1 MSCFAK
7 IKSPLNG
14 KTITSPAYYQ
24 LTSFFP
30 PAQGKKIYEA
40 LTTPSFKTEIGFD
53 WTRRQQGYN
62 PKLNFAGEPT
72 LDQINTHLRLNL
84 NPREIRAGEQM
95 DEVASLGYLNKGYA
109 NPNAFNLITNEIN
122 LNPKYSL
129 IESEVLAR
137 DGKYYLSVKPAIST
151 AQNALQ
157 FKQNLDKRS
166 GESGNIEF
174 TKDSVVTNKDG
185 SAIVVFNNTN
195 EPATRFTEGRPTGLF
210 FTPNVE
216 MFSEYGATK
225 YGAILNIRNPY
236 YAANNEIRK
245 EADIQKLKD
254 AGYDG
259 VITHPEYRYDRYV
272 AVSTDENAA
281 IDEYIKNQNINNNVK
296 GKDNRESLDL
306 SKALE
311 FIVFNSEQVKVLD
324 SADNK
329 SLSTAP
335 AQKSLKPV
343 SKDYL
348 RTIKFPD
355 MIVNNVADF
364 SNAGLIELMDNL
376 LKNKELPP
384 FQHKMLERLR
394 NLMKINPT
402 LKLAVFD
409 DAEVDEEFQ
418 RSFYD
423 PKSNTIYIGKT
434 VTSEFNKE
442 SFARE
447 LIHEAVHAYTI
458 SALTNPITAEEIKFR
473 QEMERYIS
481 EYKSKFP
488 RLQHHYGFKNVE
500 EFVSEYLSNPYFRN
514 DLQEAERTNKDKTF
528 VGRVTENIKRFLKN
542 VLGLGDTLFDR
553 VNQTVDEY
561 FDYLDNLEDMPDLA
575 GEHELRFNQPYA
587 AQPLN
592 PLSVNLSQFQ
602 QYVDS
607 TFNSSSWKQLS
618 QGLSEIDP
626 RFASIER
633 IREKFGN
640 ISSASL
646 GSTIKSSIDYLV
658 AIEQLVDRVIKDV
671 DLHRNNLGYY
681 SSEDAVSVFN
691 HAIHIADFVQEQM
704 AAYNQ
709 YLMPQLRME
718 QTKTDLDI
726 NPIGAA
732 EFRQERRS
740 QVENFDIISQELIA
754 KLKNISDRSNS
765 LRNEAKSSILAP
777 VASQLSEPFR
787 LIAAQL
793 KEPNSQLNQ
802 EIDAKEKLYQQA
814 LASNQNKK
822 AADMLKD
829 LNQLRM
835 FRDWVPTQQ
844 NIIKLLQT
852 GMNPEYTGANFFTVY
867 LGVANMTG
875 SPLVQVVKEYLDVHL
890 TEAGNKSLEYTNRA
904 SKLFDKVEA
913 RNKKQGIR
921 WTQSIDNF
929 YKNLTREVEM
939 VYYDANG
946 VRRVVKQLAYN
957 TKFKEAEFRND
968 LQELKRNVDSAK
980 KGGVEAEIVEAEENL
995 QKFLDNYAVRPY
1007 TDEYYEAEDL
1017 LISEAREAR
1026 TDLLD
1031 QLEEHQAVFGDAE
1044 ASQEERKHRTEL
1056 RRAYERLGS
1065 IYNEDGTEKPK
1076 GTKERNIADSI
1087 IAYKNKRKA
1096 LEAIEF
1102 VIPDKVKVR
1111 FEIEKNSRKQKVADL
1126 ERKISILNTDIADEI
1141 ALGQDVTTKQN
1152 ELVDITAQL
1161 EVAKTE
1167 LNKWLNA
1174 NTRTEIDP
1182 EFFELQRSIADKI
1195 RNIFLKYGEDPLLSE
1210 AYDELFNSVKG
1221 YRDQDGIIVGSQIQR
1236 GLGQTIRDLETRI
1249 EKLKEDAEEN
1259 RQISDQ
1265 DKETLKVL
1273 FKQISD
1279 IQTKETTEYYV
1290 EQYSSVARAARVDLY
1305 ADAQQVKEI
1314 KELAEKLADQYIENE
1329 GLVDEDLELD
1339 DNLPVLNHPSEFGT
1353 DKHRN
1358 DLVSSYENMI
1368 TELRLQQRIKESDW
1382 YKANHISIKKSYT
1395 DKKSGKKVV
1404 KIYERPIYIWNRTIP
1419 RNAAYIKQENP
1430 NFDWAVPRVRDE
1442 YKNKDYNFLGS
1453 ARPRETSDNKYTNE
1467 VYTKSLQDDKDIADE
1482 MVALY
1487 EDIQRNLPVSQ
1498 RLEGYVV
1505 PNKVRDAKEN
1515 ITDMYTNP
1523 LARFRGWVDGWKLI
1537 FKPGLAGED
1546 QYEDEISSLVDAE
1559 DKQKIAKSNRK
1570 VQLIKTRY
1578 KEPLNTNQVSR
1589 VLVQSLAE
1597 YGAYASEFA
1606 GLKKAM
1612 PGVFAAREAALGTN
1626 IPARDVQMLDNEIK
1640 RFFYGGEVSNTSLGD
1655 NPYMKATM
1663 RAMRRI
1669 FRFSQSRVL
1678 LFNFLRVFKN
1688 IFNNFLKIVLSKNKY
1703 GLTRKELLR
1712 AWWKG
1717 LRMRRSLV
1725 SLEIGSKQHS
1735 EYALKLVHFRAL
1747 PAADPTKLATNVHQT
1762 SIYKYANAENFSG
1775 QIFGYMEM
1783 ASTIPIY
1790 EALIARLDVP
1800 IVINGQ
1806 QTTVNLS
1813 DAYEVIDGIL
1823 VPKEGVFGLELN
1835 AMRSLVE
1842 DRKQIISTFLAQEG
1856 VSTIEKLS
1864 SAQKTKLKGLLTSID
1879 VQINSLE
1886 KVNSLKQEKLRLVE
1900 QQLRDQIHELY
1911 TSTQGNYYKR
1921 SRSAYEQNLFASV
1934 VMSMRRWLAPNLQ
1947 TNFGGRR
1954 LSLYTGNLEGG
1965 FYAQGGKSLLR
1976 KIRYLVAGERMD
1988 LGSTEFEKE
1997 KHQRIFR
2004 DTLNVVGLHAISLGL
2019 TSLLF
2024 MGLGGG
2030 GDDDP
2035 SKLLSILAIISLGTY
2050 DEAISLHPL
2059 LAPSNWIYKTFFRQP
2074 LARPG
2079 DEEGGASSTVRHG
2092 LYALFGPQMRSFDQI
2107 FEAIFDSRNITDP
2120 FEPYYEQRRDMGGNS
2135 IVNTPAPTRGL
2146 PRVLAMAMKFYG
2158 VESGLKP
2165 FYAPRKRVMDMLKLN
2180 PMLGMHDPL
2189 GDYLQ
2194 IQQKI
2199 SALQKDILARDPQD
2213 NIYFME
2219 GEWDKMSKPDVE
2231 EMKTKVAEWGVLKV
2245 EKMMMESTNP
2255 VIEAA
2260 KMEKDISAYEG
2271 SQDVKQL
2278 EFMLQDFYDIK
2289 LPKAPKN
2296 EQTEFYKSVE
2306 KAFQKNRRSSIKESF
2321 DKLQQSQMSPD

>member
-14 KTITSPAYYQ
+14 STITSPAYYQ

-30 PAQGKKIYEA
+30 PDKGKKIYEA
-40 LTTPSFKTEIGFD
+40 TTTNTFKTELGFD
-53 WTRRQQGYN
+53 WTKRQAGYS

-72 LDQINTHLRLNL
+72 IDQINTHLRLGL
-84 NPREIRAGEQM
+84 NPREIRAAEQI
-95 DEVASLGYLNKGYA
+95 DEVASLGYLNKGYE

-129 IESEVLAR
+129 IQSEVLAR
-137 DGKYYLSVKPAIST
+137 DGKYYLSIKP
-151 AQNALQ
+151 
-157 FKQNLDKRS
+157 
-166 GESGNIEF
+166 
-174 TKDSVVTNKDG
+174 
-185 SAIVVFNNTN
+185 
-195 EPATRFTEGRPTGLF
+195 
-210 FTPNVE
+210 TPN
-216 MFSEYGATK
+216 G
-225 YGAILNIRNPY
+225 
-236 YAANNEIRK
+236 
-245 EADIQKLKD
+245 
-254 AGYDG
+254 
-259 VITHPEYRYDRYV
+259 
-272 AVSTDENAA
+272 
-281 IDEYIKNQNINNNVK
+281 
-296 GKDNRESLDL
+296 
-306 SKALE
+306 
-311 FIVFNSEQVKVLD
+311 
-324 SADNK
+324 
-329 SLSTAP
+329 
-335 AQKSLKPV
+335 KSLKPV

-348 RTIKFPD
+348 KQVKFPD
-355 MIVNNVADF
+355 MIINNVADF

-376 LKNKELPP
+376 LKNRELPP

-394 NLMKINPT
+394 NLMRINPT
-402 LKLAVFD
+402 LRLAVFD
-409 DAEVDEEFQ
+409 DAEVDDEYQ

-434 VTSEFNKE
+434 VSSNFNTE

-458 SALTNPITAEEIKFR
+458 SALTNPVTAEEIKFR

-481 EYKSKFP
+481 EYRSKYP

-500 EFVSEYLSNPYFRN
+500 EFVSEYLSNPEFRN

-528 VGRVTENIKRFLKN
+528 IGRVTDNIKRFLKN

-553 VNQTVDEY
+553 VNQTIDDY

-587 AQPLN
+587 TQPVN
-592 PLSVNLSQFQ
+592 PLSINLSQFQ
-602 QYVDS
+602 QYVDN
-607 TFNSSSWKQLS
+607 TFTSSSWKQLS
-618 QGLSEIDP
+618 QGLAEIDP

-646 GSTIKSSIDYLV
+646 GSTIKSSIDYLI
-658 AIEQLVDRVIKDV
+658 ALETLMDRVIKDV
-671 DLHRNNLGYY
+671 ELHRDNLGYY

-691 HAIHIADFVQEQM
+691 HAIHIAEFVQEQM

-709 YLMPQLRME
+709 YLMPQLRLE
-718 QTKTDLDI
+718 QTETDLQT
-726 NPIGAA
+726 NLGMAG

-740 QVENFDIISQELIA
+740 QVENFDAVSQELIN
-754 KLKNISDRSNS
+754 KLKRNKEKANN
-765 LRNEAKSSILAP
+765 LRDEAKSAILAP

-787 LIAAQL
+787 EIAKQL
-793 KEPNSQLNQ
+793 QEPNSQLNQ
-802 EIDAKEKLYQQA
+802 EIAAKEELYQQA
-814 LASNQNKK
+814 IANNQPKK

-852 GMNPEYTGANFFTVY
+852 GMDPQYKGANFFTIY

-890 TEAGNKSLEYTNRA
+890 TEAGNKSREYTNRS
-904 SKLFDKVEA
+904 SKLFEKVQA
-913 RNKKQGIR
+913 RNKKHGIR

-929 YKNLTREVEM
+929 YKNLTREVDM

-968 LQELKRNVDSAK
+968 LQELKRNVDVAK
-980 KGGVEAEIVEAEENL
+980 KNGVEAEITDAEQKL
-995 QKFLDNYAVRPY
+995 QKFLDDYAVRPY

-1017 LISEAREAR
+1017 LSADARAARE
-1026 TDLLD
+1026 DLLGE
-1031 QLEEHQAVFGDAE
+1031 LEEHQAVFGDAE
-1044 ASQEERKHRTEL
+1044 ASEEERKHRTEL

-1065 IYNEDGTEKPK
+1065 IFNEDGSEKPK
-1076 GTKERNIADSI
+1076 GSKERNIAESI
-1087 IAYKNKRKA
+1087 IAYKNKRRA

-1102 VIPDKVKVR
+1102 VIPDKVQKR
-1111 FEIEKNSRKQKVADL
+1111 FEIEKTSRKQKVADL
-1126 ERKISILNTDIADEI
+1126 ERKISVLNTDIADDI
-1141 ALGQDVTTKQN
+1141 AVGQDVTAKQN
-1152 ELVDITAQL
+1152 ELTDTKAQL
-1161 EVAKTE
+1161 EVAKNE
-1167 LNKWLNA
+1167 LQKWLDA

-1195 RNIFLKYGEDPLLSE
+1195 REVFLKYGEDPLLSE

-1221 YRDQDGIIVGSQIQR
+1221 YRDQDGVIVGSQIQR
-1236 GLGQTIRDLETRI
+1236 GLGERVRDIETKI

-1259 RQISDQ
+1259 REISDE
-1265 DKETLKVL
+1265 DKENLKVL
-1273 FKQISD
+1273 FKQLSD
-1279 IQTKETTEYYV
+1279 IQTKETTEYYKQ
-1290 EQYSSVARAARVDLY
+1290 QYNNVAKAARVDLY
-1305 ADAQQVKEI
+1305 ADADQVREI

-1329 GLVDEDLELD
+1329 GLVDEDVELD

-1358 DLVSSYENMI
+1358 DLIASYENMI

-1382 YKANHISIKKSYT
+1382 YKANHITIKKTYI
-1395 DKKSGKKVV
+1395 DRKSGQKVI

-1430 NFDWAVPRVRDE
+1430 NFDWAVPRVREE

-1453 ARPRETSDNKYTNE
+1453 ARPRQTQDNRYTNE
-1467 VYTKSLQDDKDIADE
+1467 EYTKLNQDDKEIADE
-1482 MVALY
+1482 MVTLY

-1498 RLEGYVV
+1498 RLEGYTV
-1505 PNKVRDAKEN
+1505 PNKRRDAKEN
-1515 ITDMYTNP
+1515 ITDMFTNP
-1523 LARFRGWVDGWKLI
+1523 LARIRGVIDGWKLI

-1546 QYEDEISSLVDAE
+1546 QYEDEISSLIDE
-1559 DKQKIAKSNRK
+1559 ESKRKITKGNKK

-1589 VLVQSLAE
+1589 VLVQSLSE

-1606 GLKKAM
+1606 GLQKAM
-1612 PGVFAAREAALGTN
+1612 PAVFAAREAALGTN
-1626 IPARDVQMLDNEIK
+1626 IPEGDVQMLDNEIK

-1663 RAMRRI
+1663 RAMRRV

-1678 LFNFLRVFKN
+1678 LFNPLRVFKN
-1688 IFNNFLKIVLSKNKY
+1688 IFNNFIKIVLSKNRY
-1703 GLTRKELLR
+1703 GLTRRELLR
-1712 AWWKG
+1712 AWFKG
-1717 LRMRRSLV
+1717 LKMRRSLV
-1725 SLEIGSKQHS
+1725 SLEIGSQQYS

-1762 SIYKYANAENFSG
+1762 SIFKYVNAENFSA

-1783 ASTIPIY
+1783 SSTIPIY

-1806 QTTVNLS
+1806 ETRINLS

-1823 VPKEGVFGLELN
+1823 VPKDGVFGLQLN

-1842 DRKQIISTFLAQEG
+1842 ERKQVISTFLSQQG
-1856 VSTIEKLS
+1856 VPSIEKLNS
-1864 SAQKTKLKGLLTSID
+1864 DQKTRLKGLLTSVD
-1879 VQINSLE
+1879 VRIASLDKANSA
-1886 KVNSLKQEKLRLVE
+1886 KQAKLRQVE
-1900 QQLRDQIHELY
+1900 QKLRDQIHELY
-1911 TSTQGNYYKR
+1911 TSTQGNYYSR
-1921 SRSAYEQNLFASV
+1921 SRSAYEQNLFASM

-1965 FYAQGGKSLLR
+1965 FYREGGKSLIR
-1976 KIRYLVAGERMD
+1976 KIRYLTAGERID

-1997 KHQRIFR
+1997 KHRRIFR
-2004 DTLNVVGLHAISLGL
+2004 DTMNVVGLHAISLGL
-2019 TSLLF
+2019 STLML

-2035 SKLLSILAIISLGTY
+2035 SKLLAILTIISLGTY
-2050 DEAISLHPL
+2050 DEAISLHPI
-2059 LAPSNWIYKTFFRQP
+2059 LAPANWTYKTFFRQP

-2079 DEEGGASSTVRHG
+2079 DEEGGASSAIRHG
-2092 LYALFGPQMRSFDQI
+2092 LYALFGPQMRSFDQM
-2107 FEAIFDSRNITDP
+2107 FEAILDWRNITDP

-2146 PRVLAMAMKFYG
+2146 PRILAMAMKYYG

-2165 FYAPRKRVMDMLKLN
+2165 LYAPRKRVMDMLKLN
-2180 PMLGMHDPL
+2180 PMIGMPDPL
-2189 GDYLQ
+2189 GDYVQ

-2199 SALQKDILARDPQD
+2199 SDLQKEILKRDPQD
-2213 NIYFME
+2213 NIYFMK
-2219 GEWDKMSKPDVE
+2219 GEWDKMSKPDVQA
-2231 EMKTKVAEWGVLKV
+2231 MMPKVAEWGSLKV
-2245 EKMMMESTNP
+2245 TKMLMEVENP
-2255 VIEAA
+2255 VLEAA
-2260 KMEKDISAYEG
+2260 KMEKDLSAYEG
-2271 SQDVKQL
+2271 AQDVKQL
-2278 EFMLQDFYDIK
+2278 EKMLQDFYDVT

-2296 EQTEFYKSVE
+2296 EQTEFYKEVE
-2306 KAFQKNRRSSIKESF
+2306 KAFQKNRRIKIKEGF
-2321 DKLQQSQMSPD
+2321 EELQQSQMSPD

>member
-30 PAQGKKIYEA
+30 PAEGRRIYEA
-40 LTTPSFKTEIGFD
+40 TTTISFKTEIGFD
-53 WTRRQQGYN
+53 WTKRQQGYS

-137 DGKYYLSVKPAIST
+137 DGKYYLSVKPVP
-151 AQNALQ
+151 NG
-157 FKQNLDKRS
+157 K
-166 GESGNIEF
+166 
-174 TKDSVVTNKDG
+174 SV
-185 SAIVVFNNTN
+185 
-195 EPATRFTEGRPTGLF
+195 
-210 FTPNVE
+210 
-216 MFSEYGATK
+216 
-225 YGAILNIRNPY
+225 
-236 YAANNEIRK
+236 
-245 EADIQKLKD
+245 
-254 AGYDG
+254 
-259 VITHPEYRYDRYV
+259 
-272 AVSTDENAA
+272 
-281 IDEYIKNQNINNNVK
+281 
-296 GKDNRESLDL
+296 
-306 SKALE
+306 
-311 FIVFNSEQVKVLD
+311 
-324 SADNK
+324 
-329 SLSTAP
+329 
-335 AQKSLKPV
+335 KPV

-348 RTIKFPD
+348 RTVKFPD
-355 MIVNNVADF
+355 MIVNSVEDF

-409 DAEVDEEFQ
+409 DAEVDQEFQ

-434 VTSEFNKE
+434 ITSDFNKE

-458 SALTNPITAEEIKFR
+458 SALTNPVTAEENRFR

-488 RLQHHYGFKNVE
+488 RLQQQYGFKNVE

-514 DLQEAERTNKDKTF
+514 DLQEAERTSKDKTF
-528 VGRVTENIKRFLKN
+528 IGRVTGNIKRFLKN

-553 VNQTVDEY
+553 VNQTIDDY
-561 FDYLDNLEDMPDLA
+561 FDYLENLEDMPDLA

-587 AQPLN
+587 AQPVN

-658 AIEQLVDRVIKDV
+658 AIEQLVDRVAKDV
-671 DLHRNNLGYY
+671 DLHRDNLGYY

-691 HAIHIADFVQEQM
+691 HAIHIAEFVQEQM

-726 NPIGAA
+726 NPVGAA

-740 QVENFDIISQELIA
+740 QVENFDIVSQELIA
-754 KLKNISDRSNS
+754 KLKGISNKSNS
-765 LRNEAKSSILAP
+765 LKSEAKSSILAP
-777 VASQLSEPFR
+777 VASQLSEPFI

-852 GMNPEYTGANFFTVY
+852 GMNPEYTGANFFTIY

-904 SKLFDKVEA
+904 SKLFDKIEA

-929 YKNLTREVEM
+929 YKNLTREVDM

-980 KGGVEAEIVEAEENL
+980 KGGVEAEIVEAQEKL
-995 QKFLDNYAVRPY
+995 QKFLDDYAVRPY

-1017 LISEAREAR
+1017 LISEARDAR
-1026 TDLLD
+1026 ADLLD

-1111 FEIEKNSRKQKVADL
+1111 FDIEKNSRKQKVADL

-1141 ALGQDVTTKQN
+1141 ALGQDPTTKQN

-1161 EVAKTE
+1161 EIAKNDLT
-1167 LNKWLNA
+1167 KWLNA

-1195 RNIFLKYGEDPLLSE
+1195 KNIFLKYGEDPLLSE

-1236 GLGQTIRDLETRI
+1236 GLGQTIKDLETKI

-1290 EQYSSVARAARVDLY
+1290 EQYNSVARAARVDLY
-1305 ADAQQVKEI
+1305 ADAQQVIEI
-1314 KELAEKLADQYIENE
+1314 KELSEKLADQYIENE

-1358 DLVSSYENMI
+1358 DLISSYENMI
-1368 TELRLQQRIKESDW
+1368 TEMRLQQRIKESDW
-1382 YKANHISIKKSYT
+1382 YKGNHISIKKSYT
-1395 DKKSGKKVV
+1395 DKKTGKKVI

-1453 ARPRETSDNKYTNE
+1453 ARPRQTTDNKYTNE

-1482 MVALY
+1482 MVGLY

-1505 PNKVRDAKEN
+1505 PNKTREAKEN
-1515 ITDMYTNP
+1515 ITDMFTNP
-1523 LARFRGWVDGWKLI
+1523 LARFKGWVDGWKLI

-1546 QYEDEISSLVDAE
+1546 QYEDEISSLINEE
-1559 DKQKIAKSNRK
+1559 DKQKISKSKRK

-1597 YGAYASEFA
+1597 YGAYAAEFG

-1612 PGVFAAREAALGTN
+1612 PAVFAAREAALETN
-1626 IPARDVQMLDNEIK
+1626 IPDGDVQMLDNEIQ
-1640 RFFYGGEVSNTSLGD
+1640 RFFYGGEVSNTSLGN

-1663 RAMRRI
+1663 RAMRRM

-1717 LRMRRSLV
+1717 LNMRRSLV

-1735 EYALKLVHFRAL
+1735 DYALKLVHFRAL
-1747 PAADPTKLATNVHQT
+1747 PAADPTKLASNVHQT
-1762 SIYKYANAENFSG
+1762 SIFKYANAENFSG

-1806 QTTVNLS
+1806 QTRINLS

-1842 DRKQIISTFLAQEG
+1842 DRKQIISTYLAQEG

-1879 VQINSLE
+1879 VKINSLE
-1886 KVNSLKQEKLRLVE
+1886 KVNSVKQEKLKLIE

-1911 TSTQGNYYKR
+1911 TSTQGNYYGR
-1921 SRSAYEQNLFASV
+1921 SRSAYEKNLFASM

-1947 TNFGGRR
+1947 TNFGQRR

-1965 FYAQGGKSLLR
+1965 FYAEGGKSLLR
-1976 KIRYLVAGERMD
+1976 KMRYLVAGERMD

-2035 SKLLSILAIISLGTY
+2035 SKLLSLLAIISLGTY

-2059 LAPSNWIYKTFFRQP
+2059 LAPANWTYKTFFRQP

-2079 DEEGGASSTVRHG
+2079 DEEGGASSAVRHG

-2146 PRVLAMAMKFYG
+2146 PRVLAMAMKYYG

-2180 PMLGMHDPL
+2180 PMLGMQDPL
-2189 GDYLQ
+2189 GDYVQ

-2199 SALQKDILARDPQD
+2199 SDLQKDILKRDPQD
-2213 NIYFME
+2213 NVYFME

-2231 EMKTKVAEWGVLKV
+2231 EMKSKVAEWGVLKV
-2245 EKMMMESTNP
+2245 EKMMMESSNP

-2271 SQDVKQL
+2271 SQDVKQI
-2278 EFMLQDFYDIK
+2278 EFMLQDFYDVK

-2306 KAFQKNRRSSIKESF
+2306 KAFQKNRRSTIQKSF
-2321 DKLQQSQMSPD
+2321 EQLQQSQMSPE